1 MGASGTTGAAL
12 LGTLV
17 ASGVPSRALTRNP
30 DRLRAQLGATADGFV
45 EVLRADAA
53 DMASLRAAFTG
64 ARQLFLAM
72 ANSPDQV
79 ELEIRVLDAAA
90 ESGIE
95 HVVKI
100 SAPAAEADSP
110 VAISR
115 GHYTVEQHLR
125 TSGLTHTVL
134 RPYAFMQN
142 LLHLAPGVAE
152 QGVVL
157 GAMDEA
163 SCNWVDGRDVADV
176 AAAVLMHSDL
186 AGGTYVLTGSEAL
199 GYGELARIL
208 TRLLGRPVRYV
219 NLAPQQL
226 RDNLIHHAHM
236 PVWLAEHIVEIQ
248 QLAVA
253 QPESPTDTVAHLLGR
268 EPRTLNAFLHEH
280 LNRFC

>member
-17 ASGVPSRALTRNP
+17 AAGVPSRALTRNP
-30 DRLRAQLGATADGFV
+30 DRLRTQLGATADGLI
-45 EVLRADAA
+45 EVVRADAA
-53 DMASLRAAFTG
+53 QVASLRAAFTG

-79 ELEIRVLDAAA
+79 ELEMRVLHAAA

-100 SAPAAEADSP
+100 SAPATDADSP

-142 LLHLAPGVAE
+142 LLHLAPGVAK
-152 QGVVL
+152 QSVIL
-157 GAMDEA
+157 GAMGGA

-186 AGGTYVLTGSEAL
+186 AGGTYALTGSEAL

-208 TRLLGRPVRYV
+208 TRLLGRPVRY
-219 NLAPQQL
+219 LDLTPQQL
-226 RDNLIHHAHM
+226 RDNLIQHAHM
-236 PVWLAEHIVEIQ
+236 PVWLAEHIVEIH
-248 QLAVA
+248 QLAVYR
-253 QPESPTDTVAHLLGR
+253 PELPTNTVAQILGR

-280 LNRFC
+280 LNHFR